1 MTGLQFLIGFILTL
15 GGLIF
20 VYVQTVMLEERKQNK
35 RIPLIWEKDFWNQP

>member
-1 MTGLQFLIGFILTL
+1 MTGLQFFIGLILVLIGA
-15 GGLIF
+15 IF